1 MDILAAGDVVNVM
14 LLGASQFYQPAAGGE
29 IVILQQ
35 FADAVNGN
43 YGITSNGTNYASN
56 YFIHDS
62 TNTSYAGFIPSKM
75 AITNGFY
82 YRAHNTDTNLGFS
95 GIQTK

>member
-1 MDILAAGDVVNVM
+1 MAAGDVVNVM
-14 LLGASQFYQPAAGGE
+14 LLGASQFYQPAAGVE

-35 FADAVNGN
+35 FMDAVNGN

-56 YFIHDS
+56 YFIYNS
-62 TNTSYAGFIPSKM
+62 AGEGVLTLSKL

-82 YRAHNTDTNLGFS
+82 YRAHNTDTNVGFS
-95 GIQTK
+95 GIQIK